1 MLLTLAALA
10 ADPPAT
16 GTLLAAFVADEEAL
30 SIGTE
35 HLVKRPGIDAAIVI
49 EPHGLHEVVVAHQG
63 FGWIDITTHGVAAHG
78 SAPERGV
85 DSIGHMAEVIA
96 GLQVLD
102 RDVFEPTSGLPCGK
116 TVYHAS
122 TIGGGTDYATY
133 PSRTTLG
140 IEIGTQPGERL
151 ANRVADIEAIFA
163 DVAARRPA
171 FSGEIEVKLERD
183 PFTSSGHERLMK
195 VMNAAFEA
203 VRGTEPGRG
212 GAERVDRRRPA
223 PVGRHPHGP
232 DRARRRQPART
243 RRMGIYHRTH
253 AVVQH
258 PGNYRQNVPGM
269 STDATA
275 AATSQRSYEDCG
287 RASMADSAN
296 PAGPSPAEPMAE
308 HAAELHGT
316 LREHG
321 ISAKLIGGLAIA
333 LRCPGMSEHG
343 LSRDYH
349 DIDVCSRSR
358 EAKKMDAA
366 MGALGLEPHKHFN
379 AMNYGRQMMYS
390 DPVTG
395 LHVDV
400 FLDVLRMC
408 QELALTDRLGRR
420 RPSVASGR

>member
-1 MLLTLAALA
+1 MCAATRDVVQLLSDLVRIESVTPWLVPGGAGESAIVAHMAAFLDRHGVEVQVEEIQPGRPNLIATVRGAAPGPTLCLNAHSDTVGYENWRDEALRPRIDGDLLYGLGACDDKAGCAAMLLTLAALA

-203 VRGTEPGRG
+203 VRGTEP
-212 GAERVDRRRPA
+212 
-223 PVGRHPHGP
+223 
-232 DRARRRQPART
+232 ARW
-243 RRMGIYHRTH
+243 G
-253 AVVQH
+253 
-258 PGNYRQNVPGM
+258 
-269 STDATA
+269 
-275 AATSQRSYEDCG
+275 
-287 RASMADSAN
+287 
-296 PAGPSPAEPMAE
+296 
-308 HAAELHGT
+308 
-316 LREHG
+316 
-321 ISAKLIGGLAIA
+321 
-333 LRCPGMSEHG
+333 
-343 LSRDYH
+343 
-349 DIDVCSRSR
+349 
-358 EAKKMDAA
+358 
-366 MGALGLEPHKHFN
+366 
-379 AMNYGRQMMYS
+379 
-390 DPVTG
+390 
-395 LHVDV
+395 
-400 FLDVLRMC
+400 
-408 QELALTDRLGRR
+408 
-420 RPSVASGR
+420 